1 MAEDQC
7 GAVLEEHR
15 FNQRALERYLEDRLP
30 GFPTDSSQ
38 ALAVGQYRYGRSN
51 PTFHLQKGPKQYVL
65 RKKPPGLL
73 LPGTH
78 QIAREYTVQ
87 RALTSVGFP
96 VPRPLLYCEDT
107 SVIGTEFYIMEHV
120 QGRIFRYNT
129 IAGVSPAEQCALN
142 VAVSETL
149 AWLHSLNLDELNLP
163 GKDSQEGYCK
173 REVLAWKELYEELC
187 HVGIPSMNEL
197 SEWLLRNLPITDDE
211 PKLLHGDFRIPNVIF
226 HPTEARVVAVL
237 DWELSS
243 IGPPVADLAYFSV
256 LSVMSTQTNTD
267 GYKIEDLV
275 SVYYCRRNVPPL
287 LNDWN
292 FFLALAFF
300 KMAAYCQVLYSGSL
314 LGNSNKKAHHLGEM
328 VKPLA
333 EHGLKLTKKTIT
345 VTKAE
350 AGAPDATDELFLKSK
365 KGDKILHQVKEFMK
379 QYVYPSEQT
388 ASKEEAEYCGVLRA
402 AQNLEPL

>member
-173 REVLAWKELYEELC
+173 R
-187 HVGIPSMNEL
+187 
-197 SEWLLRNLPITDDE
+197 
-211 PKLLHGDFRIPNVIF
+211 
-226 HPTEARVVAVL
+226 EARVVAVL

>member
-78 QIAREYTVQ
+78 
-87 RALTSVGFP
+87 
-96 VPRPLLYCEDT
+96 
-107 SVIGTEFYIMEHV
+107 